1 MAHFD
6 PGAAADADLSE
17 AGSVFRNRPF
27 VYLWSAQALSQLA
40 SNMVLAALIATVV
53 TTTGSLT
60 ANAVLILTFLV
71 PAVLFSTLGGVLV
84 ERSDAKIIMLATN
97 IIRAGG
103 TVLFIFVAPTTSDA
117 NVPLVYLINF
127 VVASATA
134 VFAPAEL
141 TAIPRIVDK
150 RQLMAANSIFILTV
164 NATFAIGFG
173 VLGPLVLNVVGPTTV
188 YVLVALM
195 FGIAALA
202 ILPLPSVR
210 PDHEVEDVGGAA
222 GRAVKE
228 LFDQLA
234 EGIRFVRQHR
244 EVAWSLTYLGIAA
257 SLIGV
262 LGAIGPGFATDVLR
276 LTAEDFFFIMGPAGL
291 GAVVGILFLNSYGK
305 GLPKRFVIDIGLIA
319 MGITLVL
326 LALVRPVTA
335 LFGFAV
341 APLEEVFP
349 SIEPLTSLI
358 AVVVVIAVF
367 AGLEYAFVAIPSQT
381 ALQEELPA
389 DVRGRIFGIL
399 NTLLS
404 VASFLPVL
412 LAPAAADVINIF
424 APGAGIPVAMAILG
438 GLTLWAGIASWRRNA
453 KAGLHQHDRSPAPP
467 ADAVDE
473 RTAPG
478 APDVAGEIDEA
489 VGGEPPHRRRR
500 RRRRP
505 ADGN

>member
-1 MAHFD
+1 M
-6 PGAAADADLSE
+6 
-17 AGSVFRNRPF
+17 
-27 VYLWSAQALSQLA
+27 
-40 SNMVLAALIATVV
+40 
-53 TTTGSLT
+53 
-60 ANAVLILTFLV
+60 
-71 PAVLFSTLGGVLV
+71 
-84 ERSDAKIIMLATN
+84 
-97 IIRAGG
+97 
-103 TVLFIFVAPTTSDA
+103 
-117 NVPLVYLINF
+117 
-127 VVASATA
+127 
-134 VFAPAEL
+134 
-141 TAIPRIVDK
+141 
-150 RQLMAANSIFILTV
+150 
-164 NATFAIGFG
+164 
-173 VLGPLVLNVVGPTTV
+173 
-188 YVLVALM
+188 
-195 FGIAALA
+195 
-202 ILPLPSVR
+202 
-210 PDHEVEDVGGAA
+210 
-222 GRAVKE
+222 
-228 LFDQLA
+228 
-234 EGIRFVRQHR
+234 
-244 EVAWSLTYLGIAA
+244 
-257 SLIGV
+257 
-262 LGAIGPGFATDVLR
+262 
-276 LTAEDFFFIMGPAGL
+276 
-291 GAVVGILFLNSYGK
+291 
-305 GLPKRFVIDIGLIA
+305 
-319 MGITLVL
+319 L

-453 KAGLHQHDRSPAPP
+453 KAGLHQHDRSPRPP